1 MLVLPFEISEIK
13 TKRNWGQFRG
23 RNRNRNF
30 VFLSF
35 SKKRNRRNEIRGNFE
50 IEISNEISFFYKFWF
65 FEFREIAFFK
75 NFAKTNF
82 AKSTFVN
89 ILKFRFSK
97 SNVFGYGAK
106 LAKLARNF
114 FFFLIL
120 LISSKFCKFCFYFV
134 IS

>member
-1 MLVLPFEISEIK
+1 MLVSPFEIGEIK

-50 IEISNEISFFYKFWF
+50 IEIEIEISFFFKFCF

-82 AKSTFVN
+82 AKSTISQ
-89 ILKFRFSK
+89 ILKK
-97 SNVFGYGAK
+97 
-106 LAKLARNF
+106 RNHEIEIF
-114 FFFLIL
+114 
-120 LISSKFCKFCFYFV
+120 
-134 IS
+134 